1 MWSFLSTLKFFYL
14 LLFYWYSC
22 FYFGGADYVCFTVL
36 CFCCTGKSISYVCV
50 CVCVCV
56 CILYIFPPSWTCFPF
71 PFTTGSL
78 DVSYLCPGQ
87 AWIPVPYYCRKGYS
101 SSLTQEN
108 KLFFLLSF
116 SVFAFPE
123 IFPRVLFL
131 FITKLHQLVFSLF
144 FLALSYLS
152 YSILLFPS
160 FTHKDTFAAY
170 VSWFSTNINLLIVIP

>member
-1 MWSFLSTLKFFYL
+1 MFALQ
-14 LLFYWYSC
+14 
-22 FYFGGADYVCFTVL
+22 
-36 CFCCTGKSISYVCV
+36 CCVSVVQGSQSAMYVCV

-56 CILYIFPPSWTCFPF
+56 YYIYFLHLGPDSRSPSPLELWTCHMYAHVKHGF
-71 PFTTGSL
+71 
-78 DVSYLCPGQ
+78 
-87 AWIPVPYYCRKGYS
+87 PVPCYCRKGYS
-101 SSLTQEN
+101 SLLTQEN

-170 VSWFSTNINLLIVIP
+170 VS